1 MIEIRASSFGR
12 KNRTRKLFKDLI
24 QTWKTSNFSDI
35 LYITPTSKKL
45 RFSLREFERLAL
57 QRFPA
62 IIPPHFFTLNTLASS
77 YHLAGT
83 PITDIAKHI
92 IIEKLMRKTPGTFR
106 AVSTGLV
113 NQVSKLIKEIKTYSP
128 LRSPAQLKLDAKTIR
143 NSSVREKV
151 LKLLNLYSRY
161 SRLLK
166 RMSLVDPEDV
176 MKDSIAAL
184 RKSKGQR
191 RNLLVLDG
199 FYDVTSLQDML
210 IGELIR
216 RARKTVALTFDGED
230 EIYRIPKVFEE
241 KLKGMGE
248 HKFIKEPLEE
258 DLPQI
263 ESSAYKTREEEVEGI
278 AKKIKDVKCAHPE
291 IPLSRIFVTFPA
303 IENYSFFVPRIF
315 EKYGIQFSL
324 SPGYTLQSAP
334 PINAIIGL
342 LETIQR
348 KYPRD
353 KFLGS
358 LRSPY
363 FGLVSEEEFAYLCHI
378 SLEEGIVKGE
388 MSWKDGLERYIDSL
402 VGKRSSYKEGP
413 RVSRRD
419 IELITSKI
427 QKIFSKFRRLRE
439 KHSLVEFAKLLT
451 QLIDWIEIKERIK
464 EEEGELRERDEKALQ
479 SFLSTL
485 DEISVAQ
492 RAGPQKL
499 EKTSLQEFIKILKMS
514 AASTEYIRK
523 GKEFEGV
530 QILGYLE
537 TRGLEPDLLFFGGLT
552 DEDLPGAHYQDIL
565 LPDSIRQAWCLP
577 TPEDIVERQRLH
589 YHRLIKSAK
598 KRVFLSYPLT
608 VDDALVAPTPF
619 MDERFKVKKPTVFR
633 RNVIYGEQD
642 RERLKKLT
650 PPLRGSI
657 SFAHFPS
664 YEKTIP
670 IYVTDLE
677 KFARCPFQYYVER
690 VLGIEP
696 AGEPTEYVSGVDYG
710 RIVHDIM
717 RLLYERVKTSHADFH
732 ESFEYAVAGV
742 LGSLRIDKFWQDV
755 IRDRLSLIRD
765 DLIASDEE
773 LKRGGFHPA
782 YTELSQRISFKT
794 DGERIMLKGRLDRVD
809 ISKRGFIVIDYKT
822 GKAPTKG
829 DLQRGLHLQIPI
841 YAWMLKKHL
850 KIPPSAGLI
859 YNLDIEKGFK
869 KVTLFT
875 EESAGEVIS
884 TSIRFLKQYSSMLRE
899 GRFPKKEKPQ
909 NCRNCPYKFVCE
921 NFEGQE

>member
-12 KNRTRKLFKDLI
+12 KNRTRKLFKELI

-62 IIPPHFFTLNTLASS
+62 IIPPHFCTLNTLASS
-77 YHLAGT
+77 YHLAGK
-83 PITDIAKHI
+83 PITDISKHI
-92 IIEKLMRKTPGTFR
+92 IIENLIRKTPGTFR
-106 AVSTGLV
+106 SVSTGLV
-113 NQVSKLIKEIKTYSP
+113 NQVSKLIKEIKIYSP
-128 LRSPAQLKLDAKTIR
+128 SKTPTELKLDAKTIR
-143 NSSVREKV
+143 NSSVQEKV

-161 SRLLK
+161 SKLLK
-166 RMSLVDPEDV
+166 RMSLVDSEDIT
-176 MKDSIAAL
+176 KGSIAAL
-184 RKSKGQR
+184 KKSKGQP
-191 RNLLVLDG
+191 RNLLLLDG
-199 FYDVTSLQDML
+199 FYDVTSLQEML
-210 IGELIR
+210 IRELTKR
-216 RARKTVALTFDGED
+216 TRKTVALTFHGEE
-230 EIYRIPKVFEE
+230 EIYRIPKAFEE
-241 KLKGMGE
+241 KLKGMGK

-258 DLPQI
+258 EVPQI
-263 ESSAYKTREEEVEGI
+263 ESSAYKTREDEVEGI
-278 AKKIKDVKCAHPE
+278 ARKIKDVKCAHPE
-291 IPLSRIFVTFPA
+291 IPLNRIFVTFPG

-342 LETIQR
+342 LETIQ
-348 KYPRD
+348 KEYPRD
-353 KFLGS
+353 KFLGT

-378 SLEEGIVKGE
+378 SLQEGIVKGE
-388 MSWKDGLERYIDSL
+388 VSWKDGLERYIDSL
-402 VGKRSSYKEGP
+402 GKRSAYKESPG
-413 RVSRRD
+413 VSRRG
-419 IELITSKI
+419 IELITLKI

-439 KHSLVEFAKLLT
+439 KNSLVGFAKLLT
-451 QLIDWIEIKERIK
+451 QLIDWVEIKEKIK
-464 EEEGELRERDEKALQ
+464 EEESEFRERDEKALQ
-479 SFLSTL
+479 SFFSTL
-485 DEISVAQ
+485 DEISAVQ

-499 EKTSLQEFIKILKMS
+499 EKTSLQEFIKILKMG

-523 GKEFEGV
+523 GEEFEGV

-552 DEDLPGAHYQDIL
+552 NEDLPGAHYQDIL
-565 LPDSIRQAWCLP
+565 LPDSIRRAWCLP

-598 KRVFLSYPLT
+598 RRVFLSYPLT
-608 VDDALVAPTPF
+608 VGDALVAPTPF
-619 MDERFKVKKPTVFR
+619 MDHKFRVKKPTVFR
-633 RNVIYGEQD
+633 RNVIYGEED
-642 RERLKKLT
+642 RERLKKIT

-657 SFAHFPS
+657 SFAQLPS
-664 YEKTIP
+664 HEKTMQ

-677 KFARCPFQYYVER
+677 KFAKCPFQYYVER

-696 AGEPTEYVSGVDYG
+696 KGEPTEYVSGVDYG

-717 RLLYERVKTSHADFH
+717 RLLYQRIRTSHSDFE
-732 ESFEYAVAGV
+732 ESFEYAVREA
-742 LGSLRIDKFWQDV
+742 LGSLRIEEFWQDV
-755 IRDRLSLIRD
+755 IRDRLSLIRN

-773 LKRGGFHPA
+773 LRRDGFHPA
-782 YTELSQRISFKT
+782 YTELSQRMSFKI
-794 DGERIMLKGRLDRVD
+794 DGERITLKGRLDRVD
-809 ISKRGFIVIDYKT
+809 VSKRSFIVIDYKT

-850 KIPPSAGLI
+850 RIPPSAGLI

-869 KVTLFT
+869 KITLFT
-875 EESAGEVIS
+875 EENADEVIS
-884 TSIRFLKQYSSMLRE
+884 TSIRFLKQYSLMLRE
-899 GRFPKKEKPQ
+899 GRFPKKERPQ
-909 NCRNCPYKFVCE
+909 NCRNCPYKFLCE
-921 NFEGQE
+921 NFEG

>member
-12 KNRTRKLFKDLI
+12 KNRTRKLFKELI

-57 QRFPA
+57 QRFSA
-62 IIPPHFFTLNTLASS
+62 IIPPRFFTLNTLASS

-106 AVSTGLV
+106 AASTGLV
-113 NQVSKLIKEIKTYSP
+113 NQVSKLIKETKTYSP
-128 LRSPAQLKLDAKTIR
+128 VRSPAQLKLDAKTIR

-166 RMSLVDPEDV
+166 GSRLVDPEDV

-184 RKSKGQR
+184 RKSKRQR
-191 RNLLVLDG
+191 RDLLLLDG
-199 FYDVTSLQDML
+199 FYDVTSLQEML

-216 RARKTVALTFDGED
+216 RARKTVALTFDGE
-230 EIYRIPKVFEE
+230 EKIYRIPKAFEE

-248 HKFIKEPLEE
+248 HEFIKEPFEE

-291 IPLSRIFVTFPA
+291 IPLNRIFVTFPA
-303 IENYSFFVPRIF
+303 IENYSFFVSRIF

-334 PINAIIGL
+334 PINAITGL

-348 KYPRD
+348 EYPRD

-363 FGLVSEEEFAYLCHI
+363 FRLVSEEEFAYLCHI

-388 MSWKDGLERYIDSL
+388 MSWKGGLERYIDSL
-402 VGKRSSYKEGP
+402 GKRTSYKEGP
-413 RVSRRD
+413 GVSRRD
-419 IELITSKI
+419 IELITLKI
-427 QKIFSKFRRLRE
+427 QKIFRRFSRLRE
-439 KHSLVEFAKLLT
+439 KHSLVQFAELLT

-464 EEEGELRERDEKALQ
+464 EEEGELRERDERALQ
-479 SFLSTL
+479 SFFSTL
-485 DEISVAQ
+485 DAISIAQ

-523 GKEFEGV
+523 GEEFEGV

-577 TPEDIVERQRLH
+577 TPDPVHGREIPGEETDSIPE
-589 YHRLIKSAK
+589 
-598 KRVFLSYPLT
+598 KR
-608 VDDALVAPTPF
+608 
-619 MDERFKVKKPTVFR
+619 
-633 RNVIYGEQD
+633 N
-642 RERLKKLT
+642 
-650 PPLRGSI
+650 
-657 SFAHFPS
+657 
-664 YEKTIP
+664 
-670 IYVTDLE
+670 
-677 KFARCPFQYYVER
+677 
-690 VLGIEP
+690 
-696 AGEPTEYVSGVDYG
+696 
-710 RIVHDIM
+710 
-717 RLLYERVKTSHADFH
+717 
-732 ESFEYAVAGV
+732 
-742 LGSLRIDKFWQDV
+742 
-755 IRDRLSLIRD
+755 
-765 DLIASDEE
+765 
-773 LKRGGFHPA
+773 
-782 YTELSQRISFKT
+782 
-794 DGERIMLKGRLDRVD
+794 
-809 ISKRGFIVIDYKT
+809 
-822 GKAPTKG
+822 
-829 DLQRGLHLQIPI
+829 LQ
-841 YAWMLKKHL
+841 
-850 KIPPSAGLI
+850 
-859 YNLDIEKGFK
+859 
-869 KVTLFT
+869 
-875 EESAGEVIS
+875 
-884 TSIRFLKQYSSMLRE
+884 
-899 GRFPKKEKPQ
+899 
-909 NCRNCPYKFVCE
+909 
-921 NFEGQE
+921 